1 MKLNETSIFVFIAS
15 IIIGLLISLNISFKE
30 SSVRVVLS
38 AQQYQEALNSRSS
51 LYKEISRLKEEYYEN
66 EEKMLK
72 YKSGSTSTSK
82 IIHEMTEEVNKNNLL
97 LGNTDV
103 SGEGVKFTINDA
115 SMKFDNF
122 IEDQFTK
129 WLRIVHNTDIMVI
142 INELRNAGAEAISI
156 NGQRI
161 ISSSEVYCS
170 GPFLRV
176 NGVQLSAPFYI
187 NVIGN
192 REVIKNYMMGEAG
205 YLKTLIYRG
214 IQVQIEMSEEVKIP
228 AYVGNLNYKYMTE
241 AVKNQN

>member
-30 SSVRVVLS
+30 SSARVVLS
-38 AQQYQEALNSRSS
+38 ADQYQEALNSRSK
-51 LYKEISRLKEEYYEN
+51 LYKEIGRLKEEYYEN
-66 EEKMLK
+66 EEKLLK
-72 YKSGSTSTSK
+72 YKSGSTSISK
-82 IIHEMTEEVNKNNLL
+82 ILQELTEEMNKNNLV
-97 LGNTDV
+97 LGNKDIV
-103 SGEGVKFTINDA
+103 GEGLKFTINDA
-115 SMKFDNF
+115 SMEFENF

-129 WLRIVHNTDIMVI
+129 WLKIVHNTDIMVI

-156 NGQRI
+156 NGQRV

-192 REVIKNYMMGEAG
+192 KEVIKNYMMNENG
-205 YLKTLIYRG
+205 YLKTLMYRG
-214 IQVQIEMSEEVKIP
+214 IQVQVQISEDVKIP
-228 AYVGNLNYKYMTE
+228 AYVGNINYKYMTE
-241 AVKNQN
+241 AVKK

>member
-30 SSVRVVLS
+30 SSARVVLS
-38 AQQYQEALNSRSS
+38 AQQYQESLNSRSK

-66 EEKMLK
+66 EEKLLK

-82 IIHEMTEEVNKNNLL
+82 IIQEITDEMDRNNLV

-103 SGEGVKFTINDA
+103 SGEGVNFTINDA
-115 SMKFDNF
+115 SMEFGNF

-129 WLRIVHNTDIMVI
+129 WLKIVHNTDIMVI
-142 INELRNAGAEAISI
+142 INELRNAGAEAIAI
-156 NGQRI
+156 NGQRVLA
-161 ISSSEVYCS
+161 SSEVYCS

-192 REVIKNYMMGEAG
+192 KEVIKNYMMGETG
-205 YLKTLIYRG
+205 YLKALTYRG
-214 IQVQIEMSEEVKIP
+214 IQVHVQTSETVKIP
-228 AYVGNLNYKYMTE
+228 AYVGNISYKHMSE
-241 AVKNQN
+241 VLKK